1 MYREGDSA
9 TPTAKHT
16 LMSVVKFTSD
26 NERGLTALF
35 GDMDGMGVQ
44 VVTVGAGQHAHIIER
59 TIRTFKE
66 VIRTSYYSV
75 PYKMPEF
82 MLAHLIINACKKLL
96 LFPTAST
103 QWKAETST

>member
-1 MYREGDSA
+1 
-9 TPTAKHT
+9 
-16 LMSVVKFTSD
+16 MSIVKFTSD

-44 VVTVGAGQHAHIIER
+44 VVMVGAGQHAHIIER

-75 PYKMPEF
+75 P
-82 MLAHLIINACKKLL
+82 
-96 LFPTAST
+96 
-103 QWKAETST
+103 